1 MASGRFRQPPR
12 LRTIESG
19 EDDRRATWLELFFDL
34 VFVAA
39 VAELS
44 LNLIDDP
51 SLGGLLGYLGL
62 FVPVWWAW
70 MGFTF
75 YANRFDSD
83 DLAYRL
89 LTLAGMFAV
98 AALATTVHGA
108 LDDGQLGFTIAYV
121 SIRCALLFLYG
132 RAIVHVEVGRR
143 LAAWYFTVFGF
154 AVLIWTASLLFGGPL
169 RYWLWALAL
178 ALEIGA
184 PVVGWRLI
192 PQAPPIRDTSRSASV
207 CSRSSCS
214 GSRFLPSS
222 SVLQE
227 SAGRRRPHSPPSGA
241 LSSPRRCGGST
252 STFSTRPS
260 SVAAS

>member
-178 ALEIGA
+178 SDPARHA
-184 PVVGWRLI
+184 PDPLRHRRVA
-192 PQAPPIRDTSRSASV
+192 QAGNCR
-207 CSRSSCS
+207 
-214 GSRFLPSS
+214 
-222 SVLQE
+222 
-227 SAGRRRPHSPPSGA
+227 AGVRPRPGRPRRRAAHDRLGVSP
-241 LSSPRRCGGST
+241 RCGGAGGV
-252 STFSTRPS
+252 R
-260 SVAAS
+260 ASGPRESPRVHEQNAFH